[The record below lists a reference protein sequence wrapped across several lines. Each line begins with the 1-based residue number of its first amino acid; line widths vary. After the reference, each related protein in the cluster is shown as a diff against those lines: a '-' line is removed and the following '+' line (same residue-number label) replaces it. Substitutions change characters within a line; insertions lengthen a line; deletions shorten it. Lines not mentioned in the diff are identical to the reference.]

1 VNLME
6 MFNRSPIGILMYSED
21 GKLLDAN
28 QSALE
33 ITGNLEEDS
42 DLDIF
47 CSEFMAQKKETLAE
61 EGSVRFQAP
70 LNFENM
76 KNKAFEKSGE
86 ILIDWNISVLDSG
99 FLVQIQEVTEK
110 TSEESIKENERYRRW
125 FEEDLTGDFIATLD
139 GRVLDCNH
147 AFAEIYGFNN
157 LEQAVEADISNFNRP
172 DWETLIKRIKLER
185 KVQGHQST
193 HRRPDGRNIHIVAN
207 VVGIFDDSGELV
219 QVKGYVFDDTE
230 RKRAEESLKRSEEKY
245 RRLFAE
251 DLTGD
256 FIATLDGR
264 VLDCNP
270 AFAEIYGF
278 NSCEKALNSDISQ
291 FDPDDWVNLIFSLKD
306 EGKIQDH
313 QRWHRR
319 PDGREIHVVSNL
331 VGIFDDSGE
340 LVQVKGYVFD
350 DTERKRAEESLKHSE
365 EKYHRLFDDDLTGD
379 FIATPKGEILD
390 CNPAFAEIYGFDDCE
405 GALQWNMSESNS
417 FDWPYMVTRLR
428 RESKIKGFQSWQRR
442 SDGLRVHVVAN
453 VVGIFDDSGELV
465 QVKGYVFNDTERKQA
480 EEKLANAQNQIKE
493 ILDSI
498 KDGFVAL
505 NSYWNFI
512 YVNQAAGEYF
522 GAEPEDIIGE
532 NIWESFPELLGTK
545 YEKTLRRAMDEQ
557 ETQYF
562 EDSDINETGPCFGF
576 SVYPSLE
583 GISIYWRKNNL
594 EI

>member
-1 VNLME
+1 ME

-139 GRVLDCNH
+139 GRVLDCNP

>member
-1 VNLME
+1 ME
-6 MFNRSPIGILMYSED
+6 MFNRSPIGILMYSKD

-42 DLDIF
+42 DLDILG
-47 CSEFMAQKKETLAE
+47 SEFMAQKKETLIE

-76 KNKAFEKSGE
+76 ENKAIEKSGE
-86 ILIDWNISVLDSG
+86 ILIDWNISILDSG

-139 GRVLDCNH
+139 GNVFDCNP
-147 AFAEIYGFNN
+147 AFAEIYGFDNP
-157 LEQAVEADISNFNRP
+157 EKAAEADISNFNRP

-193 HRRPDGRNIHIVAN
+193 HRRPDGRDIHIVAN

-230 RKRAEESLKRSEEKY
+230 RKKAEESLKRSEEKY

-256 FIATLDGR
+256 FIATLDGK

-291 FDPDDWVNLIFSLKD
+291 FDPDDWLNLIFSLKD

-350 DTERKRAEESLKHSE
+350 DTERKKAEESLKHSE
-365 EKYHRLFDDDLTGD
+365 EKYHRLFDEDLTGD

-390 CNPAFAEIYGFDDCE
+390 CNPAFAEIYGFDDCDR
-405 GALQWNMSESNS
+405 ALQWNISESNS

-428 RESKIKGFQSWQRR
+428 REGKIKGFQSWQRR

-453 VVGIFDDSGELV
+453 LVGIFDDSGELV

-562 EDSDINETGPCFGF
+562 EDSDINETGQCFGF

-583 GISIYWRKNNL
+583 GISIYWRNINL

>member
-1 VNLME
+1 ME
-6 MFNRSPIGILMYSED
+6 MFNRSPIGILMYSKD

-42 DLDIF
+42 DLDILG
-47 CSEFMAQKKETLAE
+47 SEFMAQKKETLIE

-76 KNKAFEKSGE
+76 ENKAIEKSGE
-86 ILIDWNISVLDSG
+86 ILIDWNISILDSG

-139 GRVLDCNH
+139 GRVLDCNP
-147 AFAEIYGFNN
+147 AFAEIYGFHN
-157 LEQAVEADISNFNRP
+157 LEHAVEADISNFNRP

-193 HRRPDGRNIHIVAN
+193 HRRPDGRDIHIVAN

-230 RKRAEESLKRSEEKY
+230 RKKAEESLKRSEEKY

-256 FIATLDGR
+256 FIATLDGK

-350 DTERKRAEESLKHSE
+350 DTERKKAEESLKHSE
-365 EKYHRLFDDDLTGD
+365 EKYHRLFDEDLTGD

-390 CNPAFAEIYGFDDCE
+390 CNPAFAEIYGFDDCDR
-405 GALQWNMSESNS
+405 ALQWNISESNS
-417 FDWPYMVTRLR
+417 FDWPYMVTRLK

-453 VVGIFDDSGELV
+453 VVGIFDDFGELV

-562 EDSDINETGPCFGF
+562 EDSDINETGQCFGF

-583 GISIYWRKNNL
+583 GISIYWRNINL

>member
-1 VNLME
+1 ME

>member
-1 VNLME
+1 ME
-6 MFNRSPIGILMYSED
+6 MFNRSPIGILMYSRD

-28 QSALE
+28 HSALE

-47 CSEFMAQKKETLAE
+47 GSEFMAQKKETLIE

-76 KNKAFEKSGE
+76 ENKAIEKSGE
-86 ILIDWNISVLDSG
+86 ILIDWNISILDSG
-99 FLVQIQEVTEK
+99 FLVQIQDVTEK
-110 TSEESIKENERYRRW
+110 TSEEFIKENERYRRW

-139 GRVLDCNH
+139 GNVFDCNP
-147 AFAEIYGFNN
+147 AFAEIYGFDN
-157 LEQAVEADISNFNRP
+157 LEQAVEADISNFNSP

-256 FIATLDGR
+256 FIATLDGM

-291 FDPDDWVNLIFSLKD
+291 FDPDDWFNLIFSLKD

-365 EKYHRLFDDDLTGD
+365 EKYHRLFDEDLTGD

-405 GALQWNMSESNS
+405 GALQWNISESNS
-417 FDWPYMVTRLR
+417 FDWPYMVTRLK
-428 RESKIKGFQSWQRR
+428 REGKIKGFQSWQRR

-493 ILDSI
+493 ILNSI

-522 GAEPEDIIGE
+522 GAEPEDILGE
-532 NIWESFPELLGTK
+532 NIWKRFPELLGTK

-562 EDSDINETGPCFGF
+562 EDSDINETGQCFGF

-583 GISIYWRKNNL
+583 GISIYWRNINL

>member
-1 VNLME
+1 ME
-6 MFNRSPIGILMYSED
+6 MFNRSPIGILMYSRD

-28 QSALE
+28 HSALE

-47 CSEFMAQKKETLAE
+47 GSEFMAQKKETLIE

-76 KNKAFEKSGE
+76 ENKAIEKSGE
-86 ILIDWNISVLDSG
+86 ILIDWNISILDSG
-99 FLVQIQEVTEK
+99 FLVQIQDVTEK
-110 TSEESIKENERYRRW
+110 TSEEFIKENERYRRW

-139 GRVLDCNH
+139 GMVLDCNP
-147 AFAEIYGFNN
+147 AFAEIYGLDN
-157 LEQAVEADISNFNRP
+157 LEQAVEADISNFNSP

-256 FIATLDGR
+256 FIATLDGM

-291 FDPDDWVNLIFSLKD
+291 FDPDDWFNLIFSLKD

-365 EKYHRLFDDDLTGD
+365 EKYHRLFDEDLTGD

-405 GALQWNMSESNS
+405 GALQWNISESNS
-417 FDWPYMVTRLR
+417 FDWPYMVTRLK
-428 RESKIKGFQSWQRR
+428 REGKIKGFQSWQRR

-493 ILDSI
+493 ILNSI

-522 GAEPEDIIGE
+522 GAEPEDILGE
-532 NIWESFPELLGTK
+532 NIWKRFPELLGTK

-562 EDSDINETGPCFGF
+562 EDSDINETGQCFGF

-583 GISIYWRKNNL
+583 GISIYWRNINL

>member
-1 VNLME
+1 
-6 MFNRSPIGILMYSED
+6 MYSED

-139 GRVLDCNH
+139 GRVLDCNP

>member
-1 VNLME
+1 
-6 MFNRSPIGILMYSED
+6 MYSRD

-28 QSALE
+28 HSALE

-47 CSEFMAQKKETLAE
+47 GSEFMAQKKETLIE

-76 KNKAFEKSGE
+76 ENKAIEKSGE
-86 ILIDWNISVLDSG
+86 ILIDWNISILDSG
-99 FLVQIQEVTEK
+99 FLVQIQDVTEK
-110 TSEESIKENERYRRW
+110 TSEEFIKENERYRRW

-139 GRVLDCNH
+139 GNVFDCNP
-147 AFAEIYGFNN
+147 AFAEIYGFDN
-157 LEQAVEADISNFNRP
+157 LEQAVEADISNFNSP

-256 FIATLDGR
+256 FIATLDGM

-291 FDPDDWVNLIFSLKD
+291 FDPDDWFNLIFSLKD

-365 EKYHRLFDDDLTGD
+365 EKYHRLFDEDLTGD

-405 GALQWNMSESNS
+405 GALQWNISESNS
-417 FDWPYMVTRLR
+417 FDWPYMVTRLK
-428 RESKIKGFQSWQRR
+428 REGKIKGFQSWQRR

-493 ILDSI
+493 ILNSI

-522 GAEPEDIIGE
+522 GAEPEDILGE
-532 NIWESFPELLGTK
+532 NIWKRFPELLGTK

-562 EDSDINETGPCFGF
+562 EDSDINETGQCFGF

-583 GISIYWRKNNL
+583 GISIYWRNINL

>member
-1 VNLME
+1 ME
-6 MFNRSPIGILMYSED
+6 MFNRSPIGILLYNKD

-28 QSALE
+28 HSALE

-47 CSEFMAQKKETLAE
+47 CSEFMAQKKEILAE
-61 EGSVRFQAP
+61 EGSFRFQAP
-70 LNFENM
+70 LNFENI

-139 GRVLDCNH
+139 GRVLDCNP
-147 AFAEIYGFNN
+147 AFAEIYGFHN
-157 LEQAVEADISNFNRP
+157 LEHAVEADISNFNRP

-193 HRRPDGRNIHIVAN
+193 HRRPDGREIHVVSN
-207 VVGIFDDSGELV
+207 LVGIFDDSDELV

-230 RKRAEESLKRSEEKY
+230 RKKAEESLKKSEEKY
-245 RRLFAE
+245 HRLFDE

-306 EGKIQDH
+306 GGKIQDH

-319 PDGREIHVVSNL
+319 PDGREIHVVANV

-340 LVQVKGYVFD
+340 LIQVKGYVFD
-350 DTERKRAEESLKHSE
+350 DTERKRAEESLKRSE
-365 EKYHRLFDDDLTGD
+365 EKYRRLFAEDLTGD

-405 GALQWNMSESNS
+405 GALQWNISESNS
-417 FDWPYMVTRLR
+417 FDWPYMVTRLK
-428 RESKIKGFQSWQRR
+428 REGKIKGFQSWQRR

-532 NIWESFPELLGTK
+532 NIWEIFPELLGTK

-562 EDSDINETGPCFGF
+562 EDSDINETDQCFGF